1 MKINRWEIFSFLFV
15 LILTICTG
23 CDDPIDP
30 TVLPAETQTGKNSFG
45 CYVNN
50 ELFVNSDKWGITIGA
65 SYTKST
71 KLIQV
76 YCFNKNRNSI
86 SIDVN
91 TLSLNEKFNISKVE
105 YAFSSDS
112 IKLADGSYT
121 FNRNLY
127 LGKNIPVIT
136 ITKFDT
142 LNHIISGKFEFEL
155 KNLEDTTKIIKF
167 TQGRFDAYL
176 SIFK

>member
-1 MKINRWEIFSFLFV
+1 MKTNRLKALPLFILLVFLSFSA
-15 LILTICTG
+15 CEEP
-23 CDDPIDP
+23 DS
-30 TVLPAETQTGKNSFG
+30 TVLPTETQTGKNTFG
-45 CYVNN
+45 CYVNK

-91 TLSLNEKFNISKVE
+91 TFSLNEKFNISKVE

-112 IKLADGSYT
+112 IKLADGSNT

-155 KNLEDTTKIIKF
+155 KNSEDDTKIIKF

-176 SIFK
+176 SIFE